1 MFPLHQSNE
10 LVFKVF
16 SDPHHQH
23 KISQDLIMGQA
34 SLDGSN
40 FNTSKSLG
48 KGLRRKLCDNLDK
61 NFVNCN
67 DNKKQK
73 MMHREI
79 ERQRRQEMATLYVAL
94 RSFLP
99 LEFIKGKRS
108 ISDHINEAA
117 NYIKHLEKK
126 IKELSSARDV
136 LKEFSN
142 LSTTDQGS
150 TSQPS
155 CFTIHPCCGGVE
167 IVISSGFREESFPL
181 SKVLE
186 LLLEE
191 GLTVLNC
198 TSSKVNER
206 FLHTVQCEV
215 SDSTCLDLSGMQ
227 KKLTEVIPSMNCL
240 SP

>member
-34 SLDGSN
+34 SLDGSD
-40 FNTSKSLG
+40 FNTSKSMG

-99 LEFIKGKRS
+99 LEFIKVNWWRTCVYLFFFLY
-108 ISDHINEAA
+108 N
-117 NYIKHLEKK
+117 
-126 IKELSSARDV
+126 
-136 LKEFSN
+136 F
-142 LSTTDQGS
+142 
-150 TSQPS
+150 
-155 CFTIHPCCGGVE
+155 
-167 IVISSGFREESFPL
+167 
-181 SKVLE
+181 
-186 LLLEE
+186 LLLFPRNNSLLYEI
-191 GLTVLNC
+191 
-198 TSSKVNER
+198 
-206 FLHTVQCEV
+206 FLFLY
-215 SDSTCLDLSGMQ
+215 TCL
-227 KKLTEVIPSMNCL
+227 
-240 SP
+240 

>member
-99 LEFIKGKRS
+99 LEFIKVK
-108 ISDHINEAA
+108 D
-117 NYIKHLEKK
+117 LC
-126 IKELSSARDV
+126 LLVLFLVQFSS
-136 LKEFSN
+136 
-142 LSTTDQGS
+142 
-150 TSQPS
+150 
-155 CFTIHPCCGGVE
+155 
-167 IVISSGFREESFPL
+167 SFPC
-181 SKVLE
+181 
-186 LLLEE
+186 
-191 GLTVLNC
+191 N
-198 TSSKVNER
+198 
-206 FLHTVQCEV
+206 
-215 SDSTCLDLSGMQ
+215 
-227 KKLTEVIPSMNCL
+227 NCL
-240 SP
+240 YPLFPLV

>member
-1 MFPLHQSNE
+1 MTLG
-10 LVFKVF
+10 LYM
-16 SDPHHQH
+16 
-23 KISQDLIMGQA
+23 LMGFQ
-34 SLDGSN
+34 
-40 FNTSKSLG
+40 
-48 KGLRRKLCDNLDK
+48 
-61 NFVNCN
+61 
-67 DNKKQK
+67 
-73 MMHREI
+73 
-79 ERQRRQEMATLYVAL
+79 
-94 RSFLP
+94 
-99 LEFIKGKRS
+99 GKRS

-136 LKEFSN
+136 LKGLSN
-142 LSTTDQGS
+142 LSTTDQGQGN

-215 SDSTCLDLSGMQ
+215 L
-227 KKLTEVIPSMNCL
+227 
-240 SP
+240 

>member
-1 MFPLHQSNE
+1 MNLG
-10 LVFKVF
+10 LYM
-16 SDPHHQH
+16 
-23 KISQDLIMGQA
+23 LMGFQ
-34 SLDGSN
+34 
-40 FNTSKSLG
+40 
-48 KGLRRKLCDNLDK
+48 
-61 NFVNCN
+61 
-67 DNKKQK
+67 
-73 MMHREI
+73 
-79 ERQRRQEMATLYVAL
+79 
-94 RSFLP
+94 
-99 LEFIKGKRS
+99 GKRS

-215 SDSTCLDLSGMQ
+215 L
-227 KKLTEVIPSMNCL
+227 
-240 SP
+240 

>member
-16 SDPHHQH
+16 SDPHHQN

-40 FNTSKSLG
+40 FNTSKSVG
-48 KGLRRKLCDNLDK
+48 KGLRRKLCENLDK

-136 LKEFSN
+136 LKEFSS
-142 LSTTDQGS
+142 LSTTDQGN

-181 SKVLE
+181 SKVFE

-206 FLHTVQCEV
+206 FLHNVQCEV
-215 SDSTCLDLSGMQ
+215 SDSTCLDLSGLQ
-227 KKLTEVIPSMNCL
+227 KKLTEVIPSMKCL